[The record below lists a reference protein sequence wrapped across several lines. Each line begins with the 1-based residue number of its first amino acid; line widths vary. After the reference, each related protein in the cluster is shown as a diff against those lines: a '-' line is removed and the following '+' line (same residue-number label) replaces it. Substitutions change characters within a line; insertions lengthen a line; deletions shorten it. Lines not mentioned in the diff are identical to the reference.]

1 MCVGAC
7 VSEELFQQ
15 SITRTRHA
23 HTRRHKS
30 VCVCS
35 RVSEMSVC
43 AEAVCCAAVTAENKQ
58 TASFTHAF
66 EVVNFRKIMHVEA
79 ERNSTNL

>member
-1 MCVGAC
+1 
-7 VSEELFQQ
+7 
-15 SITRTRHA
+15 
-23 HTRRHKS
+23 
-30 VCVCS
+30 
-35 RVSEMSVC
+35 MSVC